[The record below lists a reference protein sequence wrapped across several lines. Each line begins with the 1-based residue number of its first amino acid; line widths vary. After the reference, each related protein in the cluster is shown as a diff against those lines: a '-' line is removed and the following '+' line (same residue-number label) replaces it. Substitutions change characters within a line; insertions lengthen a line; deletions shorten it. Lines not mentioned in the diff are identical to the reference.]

1 MELSHKA
8 LQGSTPVPQIQYP
21 TLAMLLHLL
30 KHHLTPAK
38 MKIINI
44 SFVSFQLPRKCLDKD
59 LIIENAESCLYW
71 KNKTGKNIDCKHA
84 WGKKSFCEFST
95 CSSNQIDQTAILCD
109 CFLTF

>member
-1 MELSHKA
+1 MELSHKG

-71 KNKTGKNIDCKHA
+71 KNKTGKKYWLQACLGEKKVSVSFPHA
-84 WGKKSFCEFST
+84 L
-95 CSSNQIDQTAILCD
+95 AIKLIKQQ
-109 CFLTF
+109 FYVTVS